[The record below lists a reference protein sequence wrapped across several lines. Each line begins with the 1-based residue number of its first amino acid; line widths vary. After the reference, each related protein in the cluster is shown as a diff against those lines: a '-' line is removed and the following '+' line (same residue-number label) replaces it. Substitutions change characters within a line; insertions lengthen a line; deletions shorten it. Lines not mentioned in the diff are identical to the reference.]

1 MTSILYQDFNIWTK
15 IWCIVYNSKYR
26 MDILR
31 DIIYHQNAEL
41 LQRISDDMYNDEED
55 KQDFIDKYHKKN
67 FSILIQVKRN
77 NTDKQLKI
85 IKHCVK

>member
-1 MTSILYQDFNIWTK
+1 
-15 IWCIVYNSKYR
+15 

-85 IKHCVK
+85 IKS

>member
-1 MTSILYQDFNIWTK
+1 
-15 IWCIVYNSKYR
+15 